1 MDVFRTTFGAPSRM
15 LRKLTGGLL
24 GKLIDVDD
32 SKPSTE
38 AEHGG
43 LSGIARSA
51 AEAEAKDAQ
60 ERERREKRRSML
72 ARLLDLPSGTQV
84 DIVVD
89 ASVQELTFVVRDR
102 ATGRNLRTVPEAE
115 AKALIEQF
123 QRHHGAFIDRSF

>member
-1 MDVFRTTFGAPSRM
+1 MDVFRTTLGAPTRM

-24 GKLIDVDD
+24 GKLIDADD

-38 AEHGG
+38 ADHGG
-43 LSGIARSA
+43 LSGVDRSA
-51 AEAEAKDAQ
+51 AEADAKAQ

-72 ARLLDLPSGTQV
+72 ARLLDVPPGTQV

-89 ASVQELTFVVRDR
+89 ASAQELTFVVRDR

-115 AKALIEQF
+115 EL
-123 QRHHGAFIDRSF
+123 RLRG